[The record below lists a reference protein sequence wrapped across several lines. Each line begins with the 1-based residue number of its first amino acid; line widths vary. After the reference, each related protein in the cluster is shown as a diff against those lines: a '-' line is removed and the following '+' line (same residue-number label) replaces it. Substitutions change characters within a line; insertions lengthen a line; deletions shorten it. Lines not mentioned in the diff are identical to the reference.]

1 MSQCSGATVPLDIG
15 EPGQSWAQME
25 RVQSVAGTLITR
37 ASIDSIAYAITD
49 TATDAVVA
57 SGTLVKTDVI
67 EDTLQTDSGWNTRKD
82 ADGWNLRVVWSGDEV
97 PSAGQTLRYTITI
110 TATDDTV
117 AVIRRDRQ
125 ASD

>member
-1 MSQCSGATVPLDIG
+1 
-15 EPGQSWAQME
+15 ME